1 MIGSR
6 GAPVGRPGGSPLR
19 PGAPFDDLRAVATE
33 QTNPFVA
40 VGVVASTRHNAPPE
54 VGGPESKPL
63 RSQNDEGWQNQHPIQ
78 RRIDCF
84 LEENGRLWPKRVCV
98 PVAQRFFKP
107 RLGACGA
114 NNGVNKARLLV
125 CWRASCQLN
134 VLLVSVLPTTVVYA
148 PKVLFSSET
157 IFFRLPLNSV
167 YCLSAASAG
176 GKIPIPNNLI
186 SGTDRAGL

>member
-1 MIGSR
+1 MNPIAGIG
-6 GAPVGRPGGSPLR
+6 
-19 PGAPFDDLRAVATE
+19 AVAGTLHNVS
-33 QTNPFVA
+33 QG
-40 VGVVASTRHNAPPE
+40 VGW
-54 VGGPESKPL
+54 PESKPL

-84 LEENGRLWPKRVCV
+84 LEENGRLWPKRVRV

-148 PKVLFSSET
+148 PKVLFSSQT
-157 IFFRLPLNSV
+157 IFFRLLFNSV
-167 YCLSAASAG
+167 FCLSAASAG
-176 GKIPIPNNLI
+176 GKSPYDTIQ
-186 SGTDRAGL
+186 SVAQTGQV